1 MNSYKVSLAKVETV
15 YFIFLI
21 LLLRADFSAY
31 FATAEKFEEMNF
43 YEDNTPSGRHSFVQT

>member
-31 FATAEKFEEMNF
+31 FATAVKFAAVKFRGNELL
-43 YEDNTPSGRHSFVQT
+43 